1 MSKSNNQLHHRR
13 GNGRDRALLG
23 LLAVIAL
30 LAGMT
35 FARGDD
41 RVRADLLYQVSPPT
55 ETPDPNSPIPTPTFT
70 PTPFPTDT
78 PTEPSPTDMPVQ
90 ALTDTPLPALTDTP
104 LPALTDTPL
113 PVLTDTPLPTST
125 AADLQPIQPIATPE
139 TPTPTVTATETA
151 SPTPWPTS
159 TLRAVVVLPAKPAEP
174 ATGPRIDPA
183 LFIDN
188 LVIAFGYVWICLGGL
203 LLVIVAL
210 GAYLL
215 QRRPRNLQATPVTP
229 PPAQP
234 AGQTPVQPP
243 PPPPPQRV
251 AARHR
256 RRSQDDID

>member
-1 MSKSNNQLHHRR
+1 M
-13 GNGRDRALLG
+13 LG

-55 ETPDPNSPIPTPTFT
+55 FTPDPNSPVPTPTFT

-78 PTEPSPTDMPVQ
+78 PTEPFPTDTLP
-90 ALTDTPLPALTDTP
+90 ALATDTPLPALTDTP

-113 PVLTDTPLPTST
+113 PT
-125 AADLQPIQPIATPE
+125 ATLADLQPIQPLATPD
-139 TPTPTVTATETA
+139 TPTPTA

-159 TLRAVVVLPAKPAEP
+159 TLRAVVVLPAEPSQPASQ
-174 ATGPRIDPA
+174 PRIDPA

-188 LVIAFGYVWICLGGL
+188 LVIAFGYVWFCLGGL
-203 LLVIVAL
+203 FVVIVAL
-210 GAYLL
+210 GALL
-215 QRRPRNLQATPVTP
+215 LWRRPRNQLAVPVAGGQSAP
-229 PPAQP
+229 PNQP
-234 AGQTPVQPP
+234 AGQPPVQPPP

>member
-1 MSKSNNQLHHRR
+1 MSNSNNQPTHRR
-13 GNGRDRALLG
+13 GFGRDRALLG

-41 RVRADLLYQVSPPT
+41 RVRADLLFQVSPPT
-55 ETPDPNSPIPTPTFT
+55 NTPDPNSPIPTPTFT

-78 PTEPSPTDMPVQ
+78 PTEPLPTDTPLPP
-90 ALTDTPLPALTDTP
+90 LTDTPLPALTDTP

-113 PVLTDTPLPTST
+113 PTST
-125 AADLQPIQPIATPE
+125 LPDLQPIQPIATPE
-139 TPTPTVTATETA
+139 TPTPTATATATS

-159 TLRAVVVLPAKPAEP
+159 TLRAVVIVPAEP
-174 ATGPRIDPA
+174 SEPAPEPRIDPA

-188 LVIAFGYVWICLGGL
+188 LVIAFGYVWFCLGGL
-203 LLVIVAL
+203 FVVIVAL
-210 GAYLL
+210 GALL
-215 QRRPRNLQATPVTP
+215 LWRRPRNSLAVPVAGDQPAP
-229 PPAQP
+229 PPNQP
-234 AGQTPVQPP
+234 PVQPPP